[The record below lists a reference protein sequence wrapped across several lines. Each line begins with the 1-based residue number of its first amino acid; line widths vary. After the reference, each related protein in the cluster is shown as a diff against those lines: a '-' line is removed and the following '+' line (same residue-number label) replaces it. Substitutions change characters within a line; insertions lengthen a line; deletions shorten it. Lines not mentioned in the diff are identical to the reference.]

1 METIR
6 RKIFRVSRVSSVR
19 SGGFKLGFWLAA
31 MILFIAAM
39 HDLAQQIPAG
49 RTSAFTTDMYYEHPM
64 ERQVQ
69 TRFSG
74 AEANPLPGGLLDVK
88 DLRVEAYATNGV
100 LQLVASAPQ
109 CTYAMLD
116 GKASSPGH
124 MTMDSGDAKFHLEG
138 DGFLLLWRKNA
149 TSLIV
154 SNNVH
159 TVLESGL
166 LPP

>member
-1 METIR
+1 MESVC
-6 RKIFRVSRVSSVR
+6 RKIFRVK
-19 SGGFKLGFWLAA
+19 SGGLKLGLWLAA
-31 MILFIAAM
+31 MMFFIAAWQ
-39 HDLAQQIPAG
+39 DVAQQIPAG
-49 RTSAFTTDMYYEHPM
+49 RTSAFTTDMYFEHPF
-64 ERQVQ
+64 EQQVQ

-88 DLRVEAYATNGV
+88 DLRIEAYATNGI
-100 LQLVASAPQ
+100 LQMTASAPQ

-116 GKASSPGH
+116 GKAGSPGH
-124 MTMDSGDAKFHLEG
+124 VSMDSGDAKFHLEG

-149 TSLIV
+149 TSLII

-159 TVLESGL
+159 TVLATGL